1 MWGSAILALRQK
13 VTAESWEV
21 MRRLQI
27 QNQTPGSTFIGAKL
41 LQWCLPP
48 QSRTWYLR
56 LWNMESK
63 SYFRRAGIWSY
74 FPAGGCPPPDL
85 RGDQY
90 TLNNTCPPILSQVCA
105 QACSKNRR
113 RPWKTR
119 SSCHETQ
126 KIDNQAVKIHF
137 YMENVVN
144 LKPNETT
151 GSCGIWSLLLSFRTC
166 ATTWQSS
173 RLDHL
178 FPRKQRL
185 PSLETKPRHVAIVRL
200 SRTHCP
206 VSGWK
211 PWRRVSAPGSGAGS
225 RTWLAVLS
233 KSSKK
238 VHVTK
243 NS

>member
-1 MWGSAILALRQK
+1 MWGSAILAIRQK

-21 MRRLQI
+21 MRRLQNSESNVRVYI
-27 QNQTPGSTFIGAKL
+27 HRGKTSTMMLTPPSLEHGTWGCEIWNLSPTFGGVYDHIFQLEAV
-41 LQWCLPP
+41 
-48 QSRTWYLR
+48 RR
-56 LWNMESK
+56 LTCAETNI
-63 SYFRRAGIWSY
+63 FI
-74 FPAGGCPPPDL
+74 
-85 RGDQY
+85 QY
-90 TLNNTCPPILSQVCA
+90 TLNNTCPPILSQ
-105 QACSKNRR
+105 ACSKNRR
-113 RPWKTR
+113 RPWKRR

-126 KIDNQAVKIHF
+126 KKDNQAVKIHF

-144 LKPNETT
+144 LKPNKTT

-225 RTWLAVLS
+225 RTWLAMQS

-238 VHVTK
+238 AHVTK